1 MEILGKEAMKT
12 IKRALTGVLA
22 CSGLLFAGA
31 ALAVGNSPG
40 GPAVN
45 EINLQPPVTKIAE
58 ELYNLH
64 TFMLILC
71 LVIFVG
77 VFGVM
82 FYSLF
87 AHRKSKGHKAA
98 NFHES
103 TTVEIIWTIVPFII
117 VVLMALPATK
127 TVVAMK
133 DTSNADL
140 TVKVTGYQWKWA
152 YDYVKGP
159 GEGINFYSTLTTPRA
174 ETDGRAPITDTYLQE
189 VDNPLVVPVNRKI
202 RIITTANDVVH
213 SWYVPA
219 FGVKQDAIP
228 GFVRDTWFKAEKV
241 GTYRGFCTEL
251 CGKEHAFMP
260 VVVNVLSDDDYAKW
274 VDDQKK
280 KMAASQDDP
289 NKTYTMAELMERGG
303 KVYASNCAVC
313 HQPTGKGGGAFPALD
328 GSKIANGPLADHVG
342 IVLKGKNAMPSWAP
356 TLNDVEIASV
366 ITFERNSWGNHTGDI
381 LQPKQVADARNGR
394 MPAGGDHLAG
404 AAAAAASDT
413 AASGAAGAEGASGAA
428 AASGE
433 AAASAPEA
441 APGASGASGADN
453 AAASAPQASMP
464 ATIYFETNKS
474 TLPADAKAAVDAVAA
489 YAKAHPDAKFT
500 LSGFTDKTGSA
511 DKNAKLAK
519 ARAEAVRDALKAAGI
534 AEDHIILK
542 KPETITGGGDAKEA
556 RRVQISPAA

>member
-1 MEILGKEAMKT
+1 M
-12 IKRALTGVLA
+12 GVLA
-22 CSGLLFAGA
+22 MSGLLFAGA
-31 ALAVGNSPG
+31 ALAVGDVPG

-45 EINLQPPVTKIAE
+45 EINLQPPATKIAE
-58 ELYNLH
+58 ELYSLH
-64 TFMLILC
+64 TLMLILC
-71 LVIFVG
+71 TVIFIG
-77 VFGVM
+77 VFAVM
-82 FYSLF
+82 FYSIF
-87 AHRKSKGHKAA
+87 AHRKSKGHKAS

-133 DTSNADL
+133 DTTNADV
-140 TVKVTGYQWKWA
+140 TIKVTGYQWKWG

-159 GEGINFYSTLTTPRA
+159 GEGISFLSTLATPRS
-174 ETDGRAPITDTYLQE
+174 ETDGRQPISTTYLQE
-189 VDNPLVVPVNRKI
+189 VDNPLVVPVGKKI

-241 GTYRGFCTEL
+241 GTFRGFCTEL

-260 VVVNVLSDDDYAKW
+260 VVVEVLSTDDYAKW
-274 VDDQKK
+274 VDAQKK
-280 KMAASQDDP
+280 KMAAGQDDP

-303 KVYASNCAVC
+303 KVYAANCAVC
-313 HQPTGKGGGAFPALD
+313 HQPTGKGAGAFPALD
-328 GSKIANGPLADHVG
+328 GSKVANGAIAEHVS

-366 ITFERNSWGNHTGDI
+366 VTFERNSWGNHTGDI
-381 LQPKQVADARNGR
+381 LQPKQVADARNGKL
-394 MPAGGDHLAG
+394 PEGGNHLADTG
-404 AAAAAASDT
+404 A
-413 AASGAAGAEGASGAA
+413 AASGAAASGAA
-428 AASGE
+428 ASEASG
-433 AAASAPEA
+433 AQAAGAQAASAGSESA
-441 APGASGASGADN
+441 GASQAALPASV
-453 AAASAPQASMP
+453 
-464 ATIYFETNKS
+464 YFDTGKS
-474 TLPADAKAAVDAVAA
+474 TLPADAKAAVEAASA

-500 LSGFTDKTGSA
+500 LSGFTDASGSA
-511 DKNAKLAK
+511 DTNAKLAK
-519 ARAEAVRDALKAAGI
+519 SRAEAVRDALKAAGI

-556 RRVQISPAA
+556 RRVEISAAASPAA

>member
-31 ALAVGNSPG
+31 ALAVGDSPG
-40 GPAVN
+40 GPSVN
-45 EINLQPPVTKIAE
+45 EINLQPPVTRIAE
-58 ELYNLH
+58 ELYSLH
-64 TFMLILC
+64 SLMLILC
-71 LVIFVG
+71 TLIFVG

-82 FYSLF
+82 FYSIF

-103 TTVEIIWTIVPFII
+103 TTVEIIWTVVPFII
-117 VVLMALPATK
+117 VVLMALPATR

-140 TVKVTGYQWKWA
+140 TVKVTGYQWKWG

-159 GEGINFYSTLTTPRA
+159 GEGISFLSTLTTPRS
-174 ETDGRAPITDTYLQE
+174 EVNGQQPITDTYLQE
-189 VDNPLVVPVNRKI
+189 VDNPLVVPVNKKI

-251 CGKEHAFMP
+251 CGKEHAYMP

-274 VDDQKK
+274 VDDEKK
-280 KMAASQDDP
+280 KMAAGQDDP
-289 NKTYTMAELMERGG
+289 NKTYTLAELTERGG

-328 GSKIANGPLADHVG
+328 GSKVVNGPLADHVS

-394 MPAGGDHLAG
+394 LPSGGDHLAG
-404 AAAAAASDT
+404 AAAAAASDAT
-413 AASGAAGAEGASGAA
+413 AASGAEGASGAA

-433 AAASAPEA
+433 AGASAPA
-441 APGASGASGADN
+441 AASGASDN
-453 AAASAPQASMP
+453 AAASAPQASLP

-474 TLPADAKAAVDAVAA
+474 TLPADAKAAVDAAAA

-500 LSGFTDKTGSA
+500 LSGYTDATGSA

-542 KPETITGGGDAKEA
+542 KPETITGGADAKEA
-556 RRVQISPAA
+556 RRVEISPAA

>member
-1 MEILGKEAMKT
+1 M
-12 IKRALTGVLA
+12 
-22 CSGLLFAGA
+22 
-31 ALAVGNSPG
+31 
-40 GPAVN
+40 
-45 EINLQPPVTKIAE
+45 
-58 ELYNLH
+58 
-64 TFMLILC
+64 
-71 LVIFVG
+71 
-77 VFGVM
+77 
-82 FYSLF
+82 F
-87 AHRKSKGHKAA
+87 AHRKSKGYKAA
-98 NFHES
+98 HFHES
-103 TTVEIIWTIVPFII
+103 TTVEIIWTIVPFVI

-133 DTSNADL
+133 DTTNADV
-140 TVKVTGYQWKWA
+140 TIKVTGYQWKWA

-159 GEGINFYSTLTTPRA
+159 GEGINFFSTLTTPRA
-174 ETDGRAPITDTYLQE
+174 ETDGRQPITDTYLQE
-189 VDNPLVVPVNRKI
+189 VDNPLVVPVGKKI

-280 KMAASQDDP
+280 KMAAGQDDP
-289 NKTYTMAELMERGG
+289 NKTYTLAELTERGA
-303 KVYASNCAVC
+303 KVYAANCAVC
-313 HQPTGKGGGAFPALD
+313 HQPTGKGAGAFPALD
-328 GSKIANGPLADHVG
+328 GSKIANGPIAEHVG

-366 ITFERNSWGNHTGDI
+366 VTFERNSWGNHTGDV
-381 LQPKQVADARNGR
+381 LQPKQVADARNGK

-404 AAAAAASDT
+404 AAAAASGAAAGASDAAGASAPA
-413 AASGAAGAEGASGAA
+413 AASGAS
-428 AASGE
+428 
-433 AAASAPEA
+433 
-441 APGASGASGADN
+441 DN
-453 AAASAPQASMP
+453 AAASQPQAALP
-464 ATIYFETNKS
+464 ASVYFETGKS
-474 TLPADAKAAVDAVAA
+474 TLPADAKAAVDAAAA

-500 LSGFTDKTGSA
+500 LSGFTDATGSA
-511 DKNAKLAK
+511 DANAKLAK

-542 KPETITGGGDAKEA
+542 KPETITGGADAKEA
-556 RRVQISPAA
+556 RRVEISPAA

>member
-12 IKRALTGVLA
+12 IKRALMGVLA

-31 ALAVGNSPG
+31 ALAVGDSPG
-40 GPAVN
+40 GPRVN

-58 ELYNLH
+58 ELYHLH

-71 LVIFVG
+71 TVIFVA

-82 FYSLF
+82 FYSMF

-98 NFHES
+98 HFHES

-140 TVKVTGYQWKWA
+140 TVKVTGYQWKWG

-159 GEGINFYSTLTTPRA
+159 GEGISFLSTLTTPRA
-174 ETDGRAPITDTYLQE
+174 ETDGRQPISDTYLQE
-189 VDNPLVVPVNRKI
+189 VDNPLVVPVNKKV

-228 GFVRDTWFKAEKV
+228 GFVRDTWFKAEKT

-260 VVVNVLSDDDYAKW
+260 VVVQVLSDDDYAKW

-280 KMAASQDDP
+280 KMAAGADDP
-289 NKTYTMAELMERGG
+289 NKTYTLAELTERGA
-303 KVYASNCAVC
+303 KVYAANCAVC
-313 HQPTGKGGGAFPALD
+313 HQPTGKGAGQFPALD
-328 GSKIANGPLADHVG
+328 GSKIANGPIAQHVS

-366 ITFERNSWGNHTGDI
+366 ITFERNSWGNHTGDV
-381 LQPKQVADARNGR
+381 LQPRQVADARNGKL
-394 MPAGGDHLAG
+394 PEGGDHLAG
-404 AAAAAASDT
+404 AAAAGGASDAA
-413 AASGAAGAEGASGAA
+413 AASGAAAGASDAA
-428 AASGE
+428 AASGSGASDA
-433 AAASAPEA
+433 AAASA
-441 APGASGASGADN
+441 APAASGA
-453 AAASAPQASMP
+453 Q
-464 ATIYFETNKS
+464 
-474 TLPADAKAAVDAVAA
+474 
-489 YAKAHPDAKFT
+489 
-500 LSGFTDKTGSA
+500 
-511 DKNAKLAK
+511 
-519 ARAEAVRDALKAAGI
+519 
-534 AEDHIILK
+534 
-542 KPETITGGGDAKEA
+542 
-556 RRVQISPAA
+556 

>member
-12 IKRALTGVLA
+12 IKRALMGGLALTGMF
-22 CSGLLFAGA
+22 FAGA
-31 ALAVGNSPG
+31 ALAVGDSPG

-45 EINLQPPVTKIAE
+45 EINLQPPATAIAE
-58 ELYNLH
+58 ELYHLH

-71 LVIFVG
+71 TVIFVG

-82 FYSLF
+82 FYSVF
-87 AHRKSKGHKAA
+87 AHRKSKGHKASH
-98 NFHES
+98 FHES

-133 DTSNADL
+133 DTSNADV
-140 TVKVTGYQWKWA
+140 TIKVTGYQWKWG

-159 GEGINFYSTLTTPRA
+159 GEGISFLSTLTTPRA
-174 ETDGRAPITDTYLQE
+174 EVDGTMPKTDTYLQE
-189 VDNPLVVPVNRKI
+189 VDNPLVVPVDKKI

-228 GFVRDTWFKAEKV
+228 GFVRDTWFKADKT
-241 GTYRGFCTEL
+241 GTFRGFCTEL

-260 VVVNVLSDDDYAKW
+260 VVVEVLSADDYAKW

-280 KMAASQDDP
+280 KMAAGADDP
-289 NKTYTMAELMERGG
+289 NKTYTLAELMERGG

-313 HQPTGKGGGAFPALD
+313 HQPTGKGAGAFPALD
-328 GSKIANGPLADHVG
+328 GSKIANGPIAQHVSL
-342 IVLKGKNAMPSWAP
+342 VLKGKNAMPSWAP

-381 LQPKQVADARNGR
+381 LQPKQVADARNGKL
-394 MPAGGDHLAG
+394 PEGGDHLAAG
-404 AAAAAASDT
+404 AAA
-413 AASGAAGAEGASGAA
+413 GASGAA
-428 AASGE
+428 AASD
-433 AAASAPEA
+433 
-441 APGASGASGADN
+441 ASGASGA
-453 AAASAPQASMP
+453 AAAPNASGAAPASGSSDSSASQPQAALP
-464 ATIYFETNKS
+464 ANVYFETGKS
-474 TLPADAKAAVDAVAA
+474 TLPDDAKAAVGAA
-489 YAKAHPDAKFT
+489 ADYAKAHPDAKFT
-500 LSGFTDKTGSA
+500 LSGFTDATGSA
-511 DKNAKLAK
+511 EVNAKLAK
-519 ARAEAVRDALKAAGI
+519 SRAEAVRDALKAAGI

-542 KPETITGGGDAKEA
+542 KPETVTGGSDAKEA